1 MCHMLVD
8 SNLFLEPSRLINT
21 SMHNTAVGS
30 SIGRNMDTKFKE
42 LSGGREEKHS
52 DGIAF

>member
-8 SNLFLEPSRLINT
+8 SNLFLEASRLIYT
-21 SMHNTAVGS
+21 SNHIIAAGRSV
-30 SIGRNMDTKFKE
+30 GRNMDTKFKE
-42 LSGGREEKHS
+42 PSGGGEEKHS

>member
-1 MCHMLVD
+1 MLVD
-8 SNLFLEPSRLINT
+8 SNLFLEASKLINT
-21 SMHNTAVGS
+21 RAHYVAAGR

-42 LSGGREEKHS
+42 LSGGGEGKHS